1 MTLREEHAG
10 EAGRVGQLESLAAGP
25 GIARAA
31 EKELARG
38 VQSLLC
44 GIPAVSRN
52 AYEVA
57 EAARR
62 GDMLSIQVLLEAGR
76 LLGYGV
82 ANLVSLLDPEVVVLG
97 GGLAKASD
105 VYLDALRNAMKERA
119 QPLAARNVKI
129 VVSRLGDK
137 ANLLGAARVAWG
149 D

>member
-1 MTLREEHAG
+1 M
-10 EAGRVGQLESLAAGP
+10 GQLESLAAGP

-31 EKELARG
+31 ERALARG
-38 VQSLLC
+38 VESLLSELPV
-44 GIPAVSRN
+44 GARV
-52 AYEVA
+52 AQEVA
-57 EAARR
+57 EAARL
-62 GDMLSIQVLLEAGR
+62 GDMVSIEAFLEAGR
-76 LLGYGV
+76 YLGYGV
-82 ANLVSLLDPEVVVLG
+82 ANLVSLLDPEIVVLG

-119 QPLAARNVKI
+119 QPLAAQNVKI